1 MQPPEQGSCLPLDRD
16 AWCQNGGGSGSGWL
30 WWVRRCW
37 NSFHV
42 VVKVWTS
49 QGVMRSHSSR
59 VCRGG
64 LLRIVQVVVPGSN
77 WVLVGV
83 VGWVMDSLMGSRRPA
98 VFIWWCRQQR
108 GWRLGISVVPPV
120 SGWVWW
126 YSWMWSIWL
135 AQEVGRVQPGTAQ
148 TGKVR
153 RRYSSISGVGTYRS
167 AGRGRNAPVVG
178 SVRTRCQVFS
188 EPASWRGMCGRSAE
202 RGVGDG

>member
-1 MQPPEQGSCLPLDRD
+1 TTRPSTESPTTQSSGREPGTVHSTTRPSTESPTTQSSGREPGTVQSTTCGQ
-16 AWCQNGGGSGSGWL
+16 AQNGGGSGSGWL

-83 VGWVMDSLMGSRRPA
+83 
-98 VFIWWCRQQR
+98 
-108 GWRLGISVVPPV
+108 
-120 SGWVWW
+120 
-126 YSWMWSIWL
+126 
-135 AQEVGRVQPGTAQ
+135 
-148 TGKVR
+148 
-153 RRYSSISGVGTYRS
+153 
-167 AGRGRNAPVVG
+167 
-178 SVRTRCQVFS
+178 
-188 EPASWRGMCGRSAE
+188 
-202 RGVGDG
+202 

>member
-1 MQPPEQGSCLPLDRD
+1 GEALLEFFPCGGEGVDEPGGDEVAFVEGVSGWAVADCP
-16 AWCQNGGGSGSGWL
+16 GGGAWL
-30 WWVRRCW
+30 ELGVGGGGGVGDGYCDGVEEAGGL
-37 NSFHV
+37 HV
-42 VVKVWTS
+42 VVSLAEWVE
-49 QGVMRSHSSR
+49 
-59 VCRGG
+59 GG
-64 LLRIVQVVVPGSN
+64 E
-77 WVLVGV
+77 
-83 VGWVMDSLMGSRRPA
+83 VGWVMDFLMGSRRPA

-108 GWRLGISVVPPV
+108 GWRLGSSVVPPV

-178 SVRTRCQVFS
+178 SVRTR
-188 EPASWRGMCGRSAE
+188 
-202 RGVGDG
+202 

>member
-16 AWCQNGGGSGSGWL
+16 AWCQNGGGSGSGGGSGWL

-120 SGWVWW
+120 SGWV
-126 YSWMWSIWL
+126 
-135 AQEVGRVQPGTAQ
+135 
-148 TGKVR
+148 
-153 RRYSSISGVGTYRS
+153 RS
-167 AGRGRNAPVVG
+167 EEHTSELQSRGHL
-178 SVRTRCQVFS
+178 
-188 EPASWRGMCGRSAE
+188 
-202 RGVGDG
+202 

>member
-16 AWCQNGGGSGSGWL
+16 AWCQNGGGSGSGGGSGWL

-37 NSFHV
+37 NFFHV

-83 VGWVMDSLMGSRRPA
+83 VGWVMDFLMGSRRPA
-98 VFIWWCRQQR
+98 GLIWWCGQQR
-108 GWRLGISVVPPV
+108 GCGLARKSLTVDQAAWAWSVCSSVSAWPRL
-120 SGWVWW
+120 
-126 YSWMWSIWL
+126 M
-135 AQEVGRVQPGTAQ
+135 
-148 TGKVR
+148 
-153 RRYSSISGVGTYRS
+153 
-167 AGRGRNAPVVG
+167 
-178 SVRTRCQVFS
+178 VFS
-188 EPASWRGMCGRSAE
+188 NATGL
-202 RGVGDG
+202 V